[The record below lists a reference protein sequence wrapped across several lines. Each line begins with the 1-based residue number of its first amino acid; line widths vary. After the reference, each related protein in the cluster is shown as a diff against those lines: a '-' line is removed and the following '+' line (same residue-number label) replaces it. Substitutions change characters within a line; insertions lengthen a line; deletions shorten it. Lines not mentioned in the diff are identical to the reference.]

1 MGKGISAL
9 LIHLGIEVEQSKS
22 ISFLFMH
29 MNGALLNEHV
39 DVCLHE
45 I

>member
-1 MGKGISAL
+1 MGKGILAL
-9 LIHLGIEVEQSKS
+9 LIRLGIEVEQSKS
-22 ISFLFMH
+22 ISFLSMH